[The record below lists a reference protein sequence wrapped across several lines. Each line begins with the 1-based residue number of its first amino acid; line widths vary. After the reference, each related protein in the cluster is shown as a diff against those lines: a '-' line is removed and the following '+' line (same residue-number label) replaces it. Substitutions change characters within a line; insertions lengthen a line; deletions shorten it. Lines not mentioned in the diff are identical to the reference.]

1 MFEIQKSGCGSS
13 VNPQNKLVD
22 LQEEVNRFI
31 GDGSNF
37 WEAITSVI
45 KDAKNHLEG
54 DKVKIA
60 FAGKMKAG
68 KSTLVNMILGEDLS
82 ATGITPATKTI
93 IEFHCDLDDPRI
105 EFIKSERVCSKI
117 PLDEEGKREVQRKM
131 TAFTSEFDFIRIY
144 CDKPILSRFV
154 LVDVPGT
161 ADLDRGVEKKI
172 REYLCK
178 NEVATIIWVSET
190 STSLPKDE
198 CDYIKELMGLGK
210 NMIFVL
216 NCKTAFTEEDKN
228 KFKENFK
235 KNIPGYEPFIFSVK
249 KEEKPQIVRKNGED
263 DSDFERRRS
272 RLEGKYEEASAA
284 QRGFVGYL
292 NKNSK
297 EIKAKNGMAVLNM
310 VPNEFEKVLY
320 ALREESIQDR
330 KALRDEFFNEFI
342 PKLST
347 FANSIKYLSSDLDSW
362 WNKKCTS
369 LDNKIKNNSGFF
381 GNKRDEND
389 IIDKWQEPIF
399 GEIQKKIDDIFNK
412 FVDFDQY
419 EFVDLDFVQ
428 TAILLKE
435 ARMECEL
442 NRFLWNISNLSFGYA
457 ENIESVKETSRNNI
471 KAIVSSVK
479 FFFTLI
485 IEDCFRRFI
494 ASHNDIWNNYLDKK
508 YAVIDCMKK
517 TKISFGEKSLFS
529 ADEFF
534 ATTPDYDAWVD
545 ETLSIYGNELLSDE
559 KLTNSEAK
567 LFRSFYTAL
576 GAEKDMKSYLK
587 KGSQEALLY
596 PVTFRLKAETTEGAE
611 LRFFIYQDYSWNDNN
626 FDIQVKTLDEIKK
639 GEHKDFNDFFI
650 KFILNSSVSKI
661 RDDADLNYNF
671 MPEDYKD

>member
-1 MFEIQKSGCGSS
+1 MVEIQKSGCGSS

-178 NEVATIIWVSET
+178 NEVATIIWVSDIA
-190 STSLPKDE
+190 TSLPKDE
-198 CDYIKELMGLGK
+198 CDYIRELMGLGK

-216 NCKTAFTEEDKN
+216 NCRGGFTEEDKN
-228 KFKENFK
+228 KFKVNFE

-249 KEEKPQIVRKNGED
+249 AAEKPEIQDGIPEKIRAI
-263 DSDFERRRS
+263 
-272 RLEGKYEEASAA
+272 LAQKYEEASAA
-284 QRGFVGYL
+284 QRGFVSYL

-297 EIKAKNGMAVLNM
+297 DIKAKNGMAVLNM

-330 KALRDEFFNEFI
+330 KALRDEFFDEFI

-369 LDNKIKNNSGFF
+369 LDNEIKNNSGFF

-389 IIDKWQEPIF
+389 IIDKWEKPIF
-399 GEIQKKIDDIFNK
+399 GEIQKKIDAVFDK
-412 FVDFDQY
+412 FIDFDQY

-435 ARMECEL
+435 AKMTWEL
-442 NRFLWNISNLSFGYA
+442 NNFSWDIFNLSFGYA
-457 ENIESVKETSRNNI
+457 ENIESVKEKGSNDI

-485 IEDCFRRFI
+485 IDDCIRRFI
-494 ASHNDIWNNYLDKK
+494 AAHNDIWNDYLDKK
-508 YAVIDCMKK
+508 YGVVDCMKK
-517 TKISFGEKSLFS
+517 TQIPFGEKSLFS
-529 ADEFF
+529 AYEFF
-534 ATTPDYDAWVD
+534 ATTPEYDAWVD
-545 ETLSIYGNELLSDE
+545 ETLSIYANELLSDE
-559 KLTNSEAK
+559 KLTNSEK
-567 LFRSFYTAL
+567 ELFRSFHTSLDAK
-576 GAEKDMKSYLK
+576 KDMKSYLK

-596 PVTFRLKAETTEGAE
+596 PVAFRLKAETTEGVE
-611 LRFFIYQDYSWNDNN
+611 LREFVYQDYSWNDRN
-626 FDIQVKTLDEIKK
+626 FDIRVKILDDIKK

-650 KFILNSSVSKI
+650 GFILNSKVSEIKK
-661 RDDADLNYNF
+661 DADLNYNF

>member
-1 MFEIQKSGCGSS
+1 MFEIKESGCKSA

-22 LQEEVNRFI
+22 LQEEVNRYI

-216 NCKTAFTEEDKN
+216 NCKTAFTEEDKK
-228 KFKENFK
+228 KFKVNFE

-249 KEEKPQIVRKNGED
+249 KEEKPQVVRKNGED

-272 RLEGKYEEASAA
+272 RLESKYEEASAA

-297 EIKAKNGMAVLNM
+297 DIKAKNGMAVLNM

-320 ALREESIQDR
+320 ALREKSIQDR

-362 WNKKCTS
+362 WNKKCTC
-369 LDNKIKNNSGFF
+369 LDNEIKNNRVL
-381 GNKRDEND
+381 GNKRNDVD
-389 IIDKWQEPIF
+389 IIFEWKEPLF
-399 GEIQKKIDDIFNK
+399 DEIQKKIDVIFDK

-435 ARMECEL
+435 ARMELMRGLVNSWFDALYKSYDYEMKD
-442 NRFLWNISNLSFGYA
+442 
-457 ENIESVKETSRNNI
+457 VKEKISVI
-471 KAIVSSVK
+471 LSHIVSSVK

-494 ASHNDIWNNYLDKK
+494 AAHNDIWNEYLDKK
-508 YAVIDCMKK
+508 YGVVECMKK
-517 TKISFGEKSLFS
+517 TDLSFGEKSLFS

-534 ATTPDYDAWVD
+534 ATTPEYDAWVD
-545 ETLSIYGNELLSDE
+545 ETLSIYANELLSDE

-596 PVTFRLKAETTEGAE
+596 PVAFRLKAETTEGAE
-611 LRFFIYQDYSWNDNN
+611 LRRIVGGDYSWNDEN
-626 FDIQVKTLDEIKK
+626 FDSMINVLEQIKRGEHSNFQDFFGYFVYRIASVLEIKK
-639 GEHKDFNDFFI
+639 
-650 KFILNSSVSKI
+650 
-661 RDDADLNYNF
+661 DANLGGNF
-671 MPEDYKD
+671 MPENYKN

>member
-1 MFEIQKSGCGSS
+1 MVEIQKSVCGSS

-93 IEFHCDLDDPRI
+93 SEFHCDLDDPRI

-178 NEVATIIWVSET
+178 NEVATIIWVSDIA
-190 STSLPKDE
+190 TSLPKDE
-198 CDYIKELMGLGK
+198 CDYIRELMGLGK

-216 NCKTAFTEEDKN
+216 NCRGGFTEEDKN
-228 KFKENFK
+228 KFKVNFE

-249 KEEKPQIVRKNGED
+249 ATEKPEIQDGIPEKIRAI
-263 DSDFERRRS
+263 
-272 RLEGKYEEASAA
+272 LAQKYEEASAA
-284 QRGFVGYL
+284 QRGFVSYL

-297 EIKAKNGMAVLNM
+297 DIKAKNGMAVLNM

-320 ALREESIQDR
+320 ALRDESIQDR
-330 KALRDEFFNEFI
+330 KALRDEFFDEFI

-369 LDNKIKNNSGFF
+369 LDNEIKNNKVF
-381 GNKRDEND
+381 GNKRKELD
-389 IIDKWQEPIF
+389 IIGEWQEPLYD
-399 GEIQKKIDDIFNK
+399 EIHKKIDAVFNR
-412 FVDFDQY
+412 FVDFDHY

-435 ARMECEL
+435 ARMEFVFG
-442 NRFLWNISNLSFGYA
+442 RISFWFDVLCANGYDYKMKD
-457 ENIESVKETSRNNI
+457 VKEKISSI
-471 KAIVSSVK
+471 LSHVVSSVK

-494 ASHNDIWNNYLDKK
+494 AAHNDIWNEYLDKK

-517 TKISFGEKSLFS
+517 TQIPFGEKSLFTK
-529 ADEFF
+529 DEFF
-534 ATTPDYDAWVD
+534 ATTHEYDAWVD
-545 ETLSIYGNELLSDE
+545 ETLSIYANELLSDE

-576 GAEKDMKSYLK
+576 GAKKDMKSYLK

-596 PVTFRLKAETTEGAE
+596 PVAFRLKAETTEGAE
-611 LRFFIYQDYSWNDNN
+611 LRFIVGGEYSWNDAN
-626 FDIQVKTLDEIKK
+626 FEARLNLIENIKK
-639 GEHKDFNDFFI
+639 DEKLKNINVFIAACSNIFDVSEVKDAD
-650 KFILNSSVSKI
+650 KI
-661 RDDADLNYNF
+661 RWDF
-671 MPEDYKD
+671 MPENYKN